1 MVGTD
6 DVSAFSAP
14 RVTHTL
20 VRPYVVPT
28 VPGCTANDRLSDW
41 SYRVSVAWGPLTRV
55 AAKLSACNM
64 ALWIN
69 HRFERPTFAV
79 FKPLAYNASCV

>member
-1 MVGTD
+1 
-6 DVSAFSAP
+6 
-14 RVTHTL
+14 
-20 VRPYVVPT
+20 
-28 VPGCTANDRLSDW
+28 
-41 SYRVSVAWGPLTRV
+41 VSVAWGLLTRV